1 DDEGGRGRGK
11 AGGHPDAGQAHIA
24 EQDQRPTPA
33 VAPEHE
39 PDQKGG
45 GPDRAPKDDG
55 PTVGRFDEARESS
68 AEAPHEGGKKDKEV
82 AKTFLP
88 SRNGR
93 LKRGG
98 WRNSFGHGTNVCSS
112 SARLLLQTRR
122 PSPYSRNPRPVKLR
136 EPAPSVRWG
145 TCRTAYWK
153 SNALRPVTISS
164 SPSGLVTGGSARA
177 RQPIL
182 SHSRQA
188 GPTGVGAAPGPAI
201 LPAPWAGRAAP

>member
-1 DDEGGRGRGK
+1 
-11 AGGHPDAGQAHIA
+11 
-24 EQDQRPTPA
+24 
-33 VAPEHE
+33 E

-45 GPDRAPKDDG
+45 GPDRAPEDDG
-55 PTVGRFDEARESS
+55 PAVRSFDEARESS

-98 WRNSFGHGTNVCSS
+98 WRNSVGHGTNVCSS

-145 TCRTAYWK
+145 TCRRLTG
-153 SNALRPVTISS
+153 SRTRSGPSPFRPVQAVL
-164 SPSGLVTGGSARA
+164 SPGVRRAPGSRSAR
-177 RQPIL
+177 I
-182 SHSRQA
+182 
-188 GPTGVGAAPGPAI
+188 
-201 LPAPWAGRAAP
+201 AGRPDQRAWGRRRAQPSCRPLGPEGRHRDRKSTRLNSSHVKI